1 MRAVIAVLLAAFA
14 AALGATFAPQIRV
27 LGGEPDL
34 VFLLTLAWAARTPL
48 GEGMLLAFAGGIC
61 ADLLSAAPL
70 GLTSAGLLLV
80 VFAFDAVREQ
90 LVGIGFVT
98 VIGFALGGTLLVKL
112 IDYVGMSIA
121 GFALP
126 PVQTF
131 GYTILPTMVYNLV
144 LLIPAYIIVGWI
156 LRVFKERE

>member
-1 MRAVIAVLLAAFA
+1 MRAVIAILLAALA
-14 AALGATFAPQIRV
+14 ATLGATFAPQIRI

-34 VFLLTLAWAARTPL
+34 VFLLTLAWAARAPL
-48 GEGMLLAFAGGIC
+48 GEGMLLAFAGGIS

-70 GLTSAGLLLV
+70 GLTTAGLLLV
-80 VFAFDAVREQ
+80 VFAFDAVRQQ

-98 VIGFALGGTLLVKL
+98 VVAFALGGTLLVKL
-112 IDYVGMSIA
+112 VDYVGMTIA

-131 GYTILPTMVYNLV
+131 GYTILPTVVYNLA

-156 LRVFKERE
+156 MRAFRERE